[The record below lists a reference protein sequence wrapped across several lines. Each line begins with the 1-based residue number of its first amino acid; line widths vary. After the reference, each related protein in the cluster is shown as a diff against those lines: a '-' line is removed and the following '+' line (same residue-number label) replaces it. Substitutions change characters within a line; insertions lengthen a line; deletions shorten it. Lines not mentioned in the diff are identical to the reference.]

1 MCGIESIQ
9 SRITPS
15 LDTGRKELFLNVIDS
30 TITKWQHRMCNFF
43 KLAMKMDVH
52 NIRTKQQFVIYH
64 WETKGRVIHI
74 IVVKRLISWLF
85 EHSNLI
91 YWKAA
96 ITCNTILLTLLVI
109 VTTSWHKL
117 RRHCITMHISNNII
131 CLWYSLVWFTI
142 FRIKVTVVNQERYEA
157 VVI

>member
-1 MCGIESIQ
+1 MALKASNLELHLALTQGARNCFWMSLTQLLRNGSIECAIFSNWQWRWMC
-9 SRITPS
+9 TT
-15 LDTGRKELFLNVIDS
+15 LVGRN
-30 TITKWQHRMCNFF
+30 N
-43 KLAMKMDVH
+43 
-52 NIRTKQQFVIYH
+52 NVIYH
-64 WETKGRVIHI
+64 WETKDRVIHI
-74 IVVKRLISWLF
+74 IVIKRLISWLF